1 MKKIMVIGVSAGAG
15 KSTLAKKLAEKL
27 AIPVYHLDTLYW
39 KPGWVESD
47 IDEFWNAQ
55 EEIVQQSKWIIE
67 GNYSST
73 FDLRF
78 AHADTIVYVEKP
90 LLTCLYRVVK
100 RRIQNH
106 GRTRSDMTL
115 GCEEKI
121 DWQFIKFILTTY
133 HRRKKKMAERCERF
147 KDMKQVITVRNNR
160 EIEAL
165 LERLG

>member
-1 MKKIMVIGVSAGAG
+1 MKKIMVIGVSAGVG
-15 KSTLAKKLAEKL
+15 KSTLAKKIAKKL
-27 AIPVYHLDTLYW
+27 DIPVYHLDTLYW
-39 KPGWVESD
+39 KPGWVEAEMEDFSK
-47 IDEFWNAQ
+47 AQ
-55 EEIVQQSKWIIE
+55 EVIVQQSQWIIE

-78 AHADTIVYVEKP
+78 NHADTIVYVEKP

-106 GRTRSDMTL
+106 GRTRSDMTP

-133 HRRKKKMAERCERF
+133 HRRKKKMAQRCETF
-147 KDMKQVITVRNNR
+147 KDTKQVIMVRNNR

-165 LERLG
+165 MERLG